1 MATMLSSPPEM
12 IDHHTELELSF
23 VCTNPEHRIVA
34 ARREQVRLR
43 DRRWLA
49 PPGRIPQRDYCASEG
64 PADQP
69 LRFRGRAAYCAL
81 GDLVDDHEWIEAT
94 VLAGHRARN
103 A

>member
-1 MATMLSSPPEM
+1 MATILTPSPEM
-12 IDHHTELELSF
+12 IDEQAELELSF
-23 VCTNPEHRIVA
+23 VCTNPEHRMVA

-64 PADQP
+64 SADEP

-94 VLAGHRARN
+94 VLPRLHARN